1 MTLTIALGLFAAA
14 FAAGALN
21 AVAGGGTLI
30 TFPALVAAGVPPIVA
45 NATSSVSQWPGYLAS
60 SLTFRRE
67 LSGQRAM
74 VGMSA
79 ASLLGGL
86 AGGWLVTVVSPR
98 LFDVLIPWLIL
109 LATAMFAFSTTLTRW
124 MSQHAANVGRS
135 TSALL
140 VGQFV
145 VSIYGGFFGGGMGI
159 MMLALYSLFALDTL
173 TRMNALKTW
182 LSVLI
187 SGVAVLTFI
196 VAGLVDWPA
205 ALVMLAGTVLGG
217 VAGARLARRLP
228 ALWLKRVVVALGSVL
243 TAAFFW
249 KVYG

>member
-1 MTLTIALGLFAAA
+1 MTLTVALALFAAA
-14 FAAGALN
+14 FAAGGLN

-45 NATSSVSQWPGYLAS
+45 NATSSVSQWPGYVAS

-74 VGMSA
+74 AGMSI
-79 ASLLGGL
+79 ASVLGGL
-86 AGGWLVTVVSPR
+86 VGGWLVTVVSPR

-109 LATAMFAFSTTLTRW
+109 LATAMFAFSATLTRW

-135 TSALL
+135 TGALL
-140 VGQFV
+140 LGQFV

-228 ALWLKRVVVALGSVL
+228 ALWLKRIVVALGSVL

>member
-1 MTLTIALGLFAAA
+1 MESVYLLVALGAIVAGFVQGLSGFAFGMVAMSFRAWGLEPRLAA
-14 FAAGALN
+14 TLSVFGAL
-21 AVAGGGTLI
+21 VGQ
-30 TFPALVAAGVPPIVA
+30 LVAAFTV
-45 NATSSVSQWPGYLAS
+45 
-60 SLTFRRE
+60 RRGFN
-67 LSGQRAM
+67 LRLLLPF
-74 VGMSA
+74 V
-79 ASLLGGL
+79 LGGL

-109 LATAMFAFSTTLTRW
+109 LATAMFAFSATLTRW

-135 TSALL
+135 TGALL
-140 VGQFV
+140 LGQFV

-173 TRMNALKTW
+173 TRINALKTW

-205 ALVMLAGTVLGG
+205 ALVMLAGTICGG

-228 ALWLKRVVVALGSVL
+228 AQWLKRVVVALGSVL

>member
-1 MTLTIALGLFAAA
+1 MTLTVALALFAAA
-14 FAAGALN
+14 FAAGGLN

-45 NATSSVSQWPGYLAS
+45 NATSSVSQWPGYVAS

-67 LSGQRAM
+67 LAGQRAM
-74 VGMSA
+74 AGMSV

-109 LATAMFAFSTTLTRW
+109 LATAMFAFSATLTRW

-135 TSALL
+135 TGPLL
-140 VGQFV
+140 LGQFV

-187 SGVAVLTFI
+187 SGIAH
-196 VAGLVDWPA
+196 
-205 ALVMLAGTVLGG
+205 
-217 VAGARLARRLP
+217 
-228 ALWLKRVVVALGSVL
+228 S
-243 TAAFFW
+243 
-249 KVYG
+249 

>member
-1 MTLTIALGLFAAA
+1 MTLTIALALFAAA
-14 FAAGALN
+14 FAAGGLN

-30 TFPALVAAGVPPIVA
+30 TFPALVAAGIPPIVA

-74 VGMSA
+74 AGMSA

-86 AGGWLVTVVSPR
+86 VGGWLVTVVSPR

-124 MSQHAANVGRS
+124 MGQHAAKVGRS
-135 TSALL
+135 TTALL
-140 VGQFV
+140 IGQFV

-196 VAGLVDWPA
+196 AAGLVDWPA

-228 ALWLKRVVVALGSVL
+228 ALWLKRIVVALGSVL

>member
-1 MTLTIALGLFAAA
+1 MTLGIALALFVAA
-14 FAAGALN
+14 FAAGTLN

-30 TFPALVAAGVPPIVA
+30 TFPALVAAGLPPIVA
-45 NATSSVSQWPGYLAS
+45 NATSSVSQWPGYVAS

-67 LSGQRAM
+67 LAGQQALPAMSG
-74 VGMSA
+74 
-79 ASLLGGL
+79 ASLAGGL
-86 AGGWLVTVVSPR
+86 IGGWLVTVVSPR

-109 LATAMFAFSTTLTRW
+109 LATVMFAASGQLTRW
-124 MSQHAANVGRS
+124 LGRHAASVQGSR
-135 TSALL
+135 AGLLAGQLL
-140 VGQFV
+140 VAV
-145 VSIYGGFFGGGMGI
+145 YGGFFGGGMGI

-187 SGVAVLTFI
+187 SGVAVLAFV
-196 VAGLVDWPA
+196 VAGIVDWPA
-205 ALVMLAGTVLGG
+205 ALVMLAGTISGG

-228 ALWLKRVVVALGSVL
+228 AIWLKRVVVALGSVL
-243 TAAFFW
+243 TLAFFW

>member
-1 MTLTIALGLFAAA
+1 MTLTVALALFAAA
-14 FAAGALN
+14 FAAGGLN

-67 LSGQRAM
+67 LTGQRAM

-124 MSQHAANVGRS
+124 MSQHAANAHRS

-140 VGQFV
+140 LGQFV

-196 VAGLVDWPA
+196 AAGLVHWPA

-217 VAGARLARRLP
+217 IAGARLARRLP

>member
-1 MTLTIALGLFAAA
+1 MTLTLALALFAAA

-21 AVAGGGTLI
+21 AVAGGGTLL
-30 TFPALVAAGVPPIVA
+30 TFPALVAAGLPPIVA
-45 NATSSVSQWPGYLAS
+45 NATSSVSQWPGYVAS
-60 SLTFRRE
+60 SLAFRRE
-67 LSGQRAM
+67 LAGQRQFA
-74 VGMSA
+74 GMSV

-86 AGGWLVTVVSPR
+86 VGGYLVTVVSPR

-109 LATAMFAFSTTLTRW
+109 LATAMFAFSAPLTRW
-124 MSQHAANVGRS
+124 MGRHAAHVGRS
-135 TSALL
+135 TAALL

-159 MMLALYSLFALDTL
+159 MMLALCSLFALDTL

-182 LSVLI
+182 LSVVI
-187 SGVAVLTFI
+187 SGVAVVTFI
-196 VAGLVDWPA
+196 VAGIVDWPA
-205 ALVMLAGTVLGG
+205 ALVMLAGTIAGG

-228 ALWLKRVVVALGSVL
+228 AIWLKRVVVTLGSVL
-243 TAAFFW
+243 TLAFFW

>member
-1 MTLTIALGLFAAA
+1 MTLTLALALFAAA

-30 TFPALVAAGVPPIVA
+30 TFPALVAAGLPPIVA
-45 NATSSVSQWPGYLAS
+45 NATSSVSQWPGYVAS
-60 SLTFRRE
+60 SLAFRRE
-67 LSGQRAM
+67 LSGQRQFA
-74 VGMSA
+74 GMSV
-79 ASLLGGL
+79 ASL
-86 AGGWLVTVVSPR
+86 AGGLVGGYLVTVVSPR

-109 LATAMFAFSTTLTRW
+109 LATAMFAFSATLTRW
-124 MSQHAANVGRS
+124 MGAHAANVGRS
-135 TSALL
+135 TAALL

-182 LSVLI
+182 LSVVI
-187 SGVAVLTFI
+187 SGVAVVTFI
-196 VAGLVDWPA
+196 VAGIVDWPA
-205 ALVMLAGTVLGG
+205 ALVMLAGTIAGG

-228 ALWLKRVVVALGSVL
+228 AVWLKRVVVALGSVL
-243 TAAFFW
+243 TLAFFW

>member
-1 MTLTIALGLFAAA
+1 MTLTVALALFAAA
-14 FAAGALN
+14 FAAGGLN

-45 NATSSVSQWPGYLAS
+45 NATSSVSQWPGYVAS

-67 LSGQRAM
+67 LAGQRAM
-74 VGMSA
+74 AGMSA

-86 AGGWLVTVVSPR
+86 VGGWLVTVVSPR

-109 LATAMFAFSTTLTRW
+109 LATAMFAFSATLTRW

-135 TSALL
+135 TGALL
-140 VGQFV
+140 LGQFV

-187 SGVAVLTFI
+187 SGIAVLTFI

-205 ALVMLAGTVLGG
+205 ALVMLAGTICGG

-228 ALWLKRVVVALGSVL
+228 AQWLKRVVVALGSVL

>member
-74 VGMSA
+74 MGMSA

-196 VAGLVDWPA
+196 VADLVDWPA

>member
-1 MTLTIALGLFAAA
+1 MTFTIALGLFAAA

-228 ALWLKRVVVALGSVL
+228 ALWLKRIVVALGSVL

>member
-1 MTLTIALGLFAAA
+1 MTLTLALALFAAA
-14 FAAGALN
+14 FAAGTLN

-30 TFPALVAAGVPPIVA
+30 TFPALVAAGLPPIVA
-45 NATSSVSQWPGYLAS
+45 NATSSVSQWPGYVAS

-67 LSGQRAM
+67 LSGQRQFA
-74 VGMSA
+74 GMSG
-79 ASLLGGL
+79 ASL
-86 AGGWLVTVVSPR
+86 AGGLVGGYLVTVVSPR

-109 LATAMFAFSTTLTRW
+109 LATAMFAFSATLTRW
-124 MSQHAANVGRS
+124 MGAHAANVGRS
-135 TSALL
+135 TAALL

-182 LSVLI
+182 LSVVI
-187 SGVAVLTFI
+187 SGVAVVTFI
-196 VAGLVDWPA
+196 VAGIVDWPA
-205 ALVMLAGTVLGG
+205 ALVMLAGTIAGG

-228 ALWLKRVVVALGSVL
+228 AIWLKRVVVALGSVL
-243 TAAFFW
+243 TLAFFW

>member
-217 VAGARLARRLP
+217 VTGARLARRLP
-228 ALWLKRVVVALGSVL
+228 ALWLKRIVVALGSVL

>member
-1 MTLTIALGLFAAA
+1 MTLTVALALFAAA
-14 FAAGALN
+14 FAAGGLN

-109 LATAMFAFSTTLTRW
+109 LATVMFAFSTTLTRW

-196 VAGLVDWPA
+196 AAGLVHWPA